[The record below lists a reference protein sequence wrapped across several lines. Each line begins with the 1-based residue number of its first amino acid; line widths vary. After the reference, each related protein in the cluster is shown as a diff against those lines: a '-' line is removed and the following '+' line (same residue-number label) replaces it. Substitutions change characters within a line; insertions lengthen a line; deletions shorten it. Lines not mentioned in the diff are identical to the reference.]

1 MTEEMINLIVTQ
13 LKLRSPRDE
22 HSIKIFYK
30 ELFNDENLTGD
41 KSEVYGDAK
50 EVVGDVSD
58 IEGDL
63 TGIRAN
69 VQKQIIPILMIRQK
83 YIDTKG

>member
-1 MTEEMINLIVTQ
+1 MTHEMIDRILTQ
-13 LKLRSPRDE
+13 LNLRSPRDE

-41 KSEVYGDAK
+41 KSEVYGDASG
-50 EVVGDVSD
+50 VVGDVSD

-63 TGIRAN
+63 TGIKAN
-69 VQKQIIPILMIRQK
+69 VQEQIIPILMIRQQ